1 MSDVTET
8 IMAVLERNLQS
19 IWDGDVETYR
29 ATTSDDLTF
38 YEWYVCP
45 QRIDGLDFHLHE
57 LSVHRE
63 TVSGGGERVEHEI
76 LNPRV
81 QLFGDTAIATYTLFI
96 RGVGR
101 EGTTYRSHHET
112 RVFVN
117 FGGATEP
124 QWKLVHCHKS
134 PIVTAESMAVV
145 RQ

>member
-8 IMAVLERNLQS
+8 ILAVLERNLQS
-19 IWDGDVETYR
+19 VWDGDVETYR

-45 QRIDGLDFHLHE
+45 QRIDGLDFHLRE

-63 TVSGGGERVEHEI
+63 TVSGRGERVEHEI

-81 QLFGDTAIATYTLFI
+81 QLLGDTAIATYTLFI
-96 RGVGR
+96 RGIGR

-112 RVFVN
+112 RVFHN
-117 FGGATEP
+117 YGTPEQP
-124 QWKLVHCHKS
+124 DWKLVHCHKS
-134 PIVTAESMAVV
+134 PITTAESIAVV